1 MWLWQSSSLSLFP
14 HSLSLTPPFPHPL
27 SLTCCMAFCVGAP
40 NSFSTKSLSLV
51 CAAMINRSMALTL
64 CFFSRFES
72 TRASWMF
79 VAPLITSFSMLEWF
93 PASTAALSALSRH
106 SGSKSS
112 TLTCKNSVRLPPLV
126 VTSFIISMMTEIS
139 FTWVKKLIYAT
150 INCETVCILTE
161 DIN

>member
-1 MWLWQSSSLSLFP
+1 MAFNSLLPFSLLPLPPLSLLP
-14 HSLSLTPPFPHPL
+14 SPNPL
-27 SLTCCMAFCVGAP
+27 SLTCCMDFCVGTP

-112 TLTCKNSVRLPPLV
+112 TLTCKSSARLSPLD
-126 VTSFIISMMTEIS
+126 VTSFIISMMRKNDFYKSKEIYG
-139 FTWVKKLIYAT
+139 TM
-150 INCETVCILTE
+150 
-161 DIN
+161 